1 MKRLYVLILSAVF
14 CMALLARLSGQLAP
28 PGSEP
33 RVVSSA
39 GASQEAYAASAGDEE
54 ATVLRRDPS
63 GQFRIDGRINGA
75 DEKFLVDT
83 GADALVL
90 TEEAAEHAGIHVDPT
105 TFEPMMQTAS
115 GTGKGIPVIV
125 DQIEIAGHEFHD
137 INAVVLEG
145 LPVNLLGQSML
156 KRFPK
161 IEMKGDSM
169 VIGKE

>member
-14 CMALLARLSGQLAP
+14 CMALVARLTGQIAP

-33 RVVSSA
+33 RVLPSY
-39 GASQEAYAASAGDEE
+39 GASQEAYAVSDADQE
-54 ATVLRRDPS
+54 ATVLRRDSS
-63 GQFRIDGRINGA
+63 GQFRIDGKLNGA
-75 DEKFLVDT
+75 DERFLVDT
-83 GADALVL
+83 GADSLVL
-90 TEEAAEHAGIHVDPT
+90 TVEAAEHAGIHVDPT

-115 GTGKGIPVIV
+115 GTGKGAPVTV
-125 DQIEIAGHEFHD
+125 DQIELAGHEFHD
-137 INAVVLEG
+137 VNAVVLDG

-156 KRFPK
+156 RRFPK